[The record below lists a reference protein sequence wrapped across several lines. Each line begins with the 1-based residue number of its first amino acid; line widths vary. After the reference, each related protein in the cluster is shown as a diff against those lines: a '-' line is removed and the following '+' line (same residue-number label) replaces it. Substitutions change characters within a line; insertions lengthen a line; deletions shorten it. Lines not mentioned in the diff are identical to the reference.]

1 MRNLLFLAT
10 ALIGAGNA
18 VADDEITVYG
28 VRMDQAMTEVGSS
41 VTIITADEIQA
52 RGLDFV
58 LDAVA
63 IAPGVT
69 INQNGTFGGVATV
82 RIRGA
87 SSEQTL
93 VVIDG
98 VVVNDPTSP
107 GGGFDFA
114 RLDPN
119 NIERIEI
126 LRGPQSTL
134 WGTDAIGGV
143 INIITKRPAEG
154 SASNVFAQAGSYGS
168 LRGGVDFAGAGE
180 RLDYRIAV
188 TTTSTDGISKADA
201 DNGNTESDA
210 YDSTTVSARLGARIG
225 QTGRLQVTTL
235 WTDAES
241 EFDSFVFGEQGNVG
255 DGDELSKN
263 EESSTN
269 LSLLIP
275 ALDGKLENA
284 FLIGYSDTRRRSF
297 TDGEAGFASEGDR
310 WTYRYQGTLQINPDH
325 RIAFGVEREDTESN
339 GEATSID
346 GIFALYEVHPLET
359 LTLSAGVR
367 RDDHEVFGGETTARF
382 AAAYNPHEQLTL
394 SASWGEGFKAPTLF
408 QTTFFCCGAAS
419 PNPDL
424 QPETSDAYDLG
435 FVYRTADERGEFGLT
450 YFDQDTVDLITFSFA
465 NGGYENIARAK
476 STGVELHAAWRF
488 TDWLDASL
496 NFANIDAR
504 DADGATLVRV
514 PENSGDLSFSL
525 NPDGRLSGVLSLR
538 YNDEEQDPN
547 GTVDAWTR
555 VDLAGEFQLSPGIK
569 LYARIENLFDE
580 DYQQVLGYGTP
591 GLSGHLG
598 ARLAF

>member
-1 MRNLLFLAT
+1 MKNLLVL
-10 ALIGAGNA
+10 A
-18 VADDEITVYG
+18 VALGAAVGAVAEDEITVYG
-28 VRMDQAMTEVGSS
+28 VRMDQPVTEVGSS
-41 VTIITADEIQA
+41 VTIITADDIQA

-98 VVVNDPTSP
+98 VVANDPTAP

-119 NIERIEI
+119 SIERIEV

-154 SASNVFAQAGSYGS
+154 KASNVFAQAGSYGS
-168 LRGGVDFAGAGE
+168 LRGGIDFADTGE
-180 RLDYRIAV
+180 RLDYRFAV
-188 TTTSTDGISKADA
+188 TTTSTDGISKADEA
-201 DNGNTESDA
+201 NGNTESDS
-210 YDSTTVSARLGARIG
+210 YDSTTVSARLGSRIG
-225 QTGRLQVTTL
+225 RDGRLQISTL
-235 WTDAES
+235 WTDADS
-241 EFDSFVFGEQGNVG
+241 EFDSFVFGAEGNVG
-255 DGDELSKN
+255 DGDELSKTTV
-263 EESSTN
+263 STTN
-269 LSLLIP
+269 VSLTLP
-275 ALDGKLENA
+275 ALDGKLVNSI
-284 FLIGYSDTRRRSF
+284 LIGYADTDRRSF
-297 TDGEAGFASEGDR
+297 TDGAPGFSSEGDR
-310 WTYRYQGTLQINPDH
+310 WNYRYQGTLQLNPDN
-325 RIAFGVEREDTESN
+325 RIAFGVEREESESN
-339 GEATSID
+339 GEESSID
-346 GIFALYEVHPLET
+346 GIFALYEVHPLDS

-367 RDDHEVFGGETTARF
+367 RDDHDVYGGETTTRL
-382 AAAYNPHEQLTL
+382 AAALNPSDQWTL

-424 QPETSDAYDLG
+424 RPETSDAYDIG
-435 FVYRTADERGEFGLT
+435 FLYRTADSRGEFGLT

-465 NGGYENIARAK
+465 IGGFENIARAR
-476 STGVELHAAWRF
+476 STGVELHAAWQF
-488 TDWLDASL
+488 TSWLNASL
-496 NFANIDAR
+496 NFSNIDAQ
-504 DADGATLVRV
+504 DADGETLVRV
-514 PENSGDLSFSL
+514 PENSGDLSL
-525 NPDGRLSGVLSLR
+525 AINPEGRLSAVLSLR
-538 YNDEEQDPN
+538 YNGEESDPD
-547 GTVDAWTR
+547 GTVDSWTR
-555 VDLAGEFQLSPGIK
+555 VDLAGAYQLSPGVE

-580 DYQQVLGYGTP
+580 EYQQVLGYGTP
-591 GLSGHLG
+591 GLSGYVG